1 MEKTRPD
8 VAMKE
13 LAMMLM
19 YLSRIVEKDAS
30 MPYAWKGYDFQVL
43 NDLDADGCIDQGRY
57 GTKRAYILDKGGKV
71 NACPTC
77 TPQEMLGVNNRH
89 LGTFHTDVE
98 HAITLA
104 DELRHKLAEIPAEK
118 RPLLVAESGIRTA
131 DDLHRLRECGYR
143 GFLIGEYLMRGGRID
158 ELTR

>member
-57 GTKRAYILDKGGKV
+57 GTKRACVDYARSL
-71 NACPTC
+71 
-77 TPQEMLGVNNRH
+77 
-89 LGTFHTDVE
+89 
-98 HAITLA
+98 LA
-104 DELRHKLAEIPAEK
+104 KY
-118 RPLLVAESGIRTA
+118 GIE
-131 DDLHRLRECGYR
+131 DWQV
-143 GFLIGEYLMRGGRID
+143 
-158 ELTR
+158 

>member
-43 NDLDADGCIDQGRY
+43 NDLDADDCIDQGRY
-57 GTKRAYILDKGGKV
+57 GTKRAYILDKGV
-71 NACPTC
+71 DYARS
-77 TPQEMLGVNNRH
+77 L
-89 LGTFHTDVE
+89 
-98 HAITLA
+98 LA
-104 DELRHKLAEIPAEK
+104 KY
-118 RPLLVAESGIRTA
+118 GIE
-131 DDLHRLRECGYR
+131 DWPV
-143 GFLIGEYLMRGGRID
+143 
-158 ELTR
+158 